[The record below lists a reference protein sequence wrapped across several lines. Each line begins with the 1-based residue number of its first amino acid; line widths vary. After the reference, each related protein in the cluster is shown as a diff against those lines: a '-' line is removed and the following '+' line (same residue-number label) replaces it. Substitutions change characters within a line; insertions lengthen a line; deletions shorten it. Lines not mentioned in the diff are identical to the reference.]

1 MTKRELSKIRNEVRR
16 KLGRRRPRS
25 DGITATP
32 LAFFLTAKLVEDLE
46 YPDSCVFEVQQEG
59 VTQASIL
66 LPGER
71 VRIHITFWF
80 RLAYNPKTKELID
93 LPEAKPRTVKIEWIE
108 VPEFVAG
115 KNFSYQPVGRG
126 LMLCKAWC
134 FNQQWRT
141 ANFEG
146 VERRLKGMIKKH
158 SFKDIAKQLAELTK
172 TKSNLKREQRL
183 REVFLK
189 GLVGDA
195 RRKWNN
201 YMKDPVE
208 NADVDWASR
217 ASFSDSAPSFNPQ
230 IHPDLH

>member
-1 MTKRELSKIRNEVRR
+1 MSGPATIWLPEDRIKAQ
-16 KLGRRRPRS
+16 
-25 DGITATP
+25 ITYWP
-32 LAFFLTAKLVEDLE
+32 
-46 YPDSCVFEVQQEG
+46 
-59 VTQASIL
+59 
-66 LPGER
+66 
-71 VRIHITFWF
+71 

-93 LPEAKPRTVKIEWIE
+93 LPEVKPRTVAIEWNE
-108 VPEFVAG
+108 VPESIAG
-115 KNFSYQPVGRG
+115 QNFSYQPVGGG

>member
-134 FNQQWRT
+134 FNKQWRT
-141 ANFEG
+141 VNFEG
-146 VERRLKGMIKKH
+146 VEKHLKKLIEEH
-158 SFKDIAKQLAELTK
+158 SFESIRPELEELANTTDVSELM
-172 TKSNLKREQRL
+172 QRL
-183 REVFLK
+183 REVFVS
-189 GLVGDA
+189 GVVGDA
-195 RRKWNN
+195 RRKWENF
-201 YMKDPVE
+201 MKDPIE
-208 NADVDWASR
+208 NADVD
-217 ASFSDSAPSFNPQ
+217 
-230 IHPDLH
+230 